1 MAKNS
6 YKEIKSEEPIV
17 NKAVVTEEVKTRAK
31 ASDNKITKSVADVF
45 SGNFLTREATVKQ
58 LPFIIFLCVMAMG
71 YIANS
76 YYAERTV
83 RDINKVTN
91 EIKELRSE
99 YITTKSDLMYLSKQ
113 SEVAKA
119 VQQLGLKESVVP
131 PKKIVLETKQTND
144 TTKNK

>member
-6 YKEIKSEEPIV
+6 FKEIKSDEPYV
-17 NKAVVTEEVKTRAK
+17 EANKPVESKPRAK

-45 SGNFLTREATVKQ
+45 SGNFLTRENTVKQ
-58 LPFIIFLCVMAMG
+58 LPFILFLCLMAMG

-76 YYAERTV
+76 YYAEQTV
-83 RDINKVTN
+83 RDINKITN
-91 EIKELRSE
+91 EIKENRSE

-119 VQQLGLKESVVP
+119 VEGIGLKESVVP
-131 PKKIVLETKQTND
+131 PKKIVIVTNIN
-144 TTKNK
+144 TSKNK

>member
-6 YKEIKSEEPIV
+6 FKKIKSEEPII
-17 NKAVVTEEVKTRAK
+17 NEAVVTEEVKSRAK

-45 SGNFLTREATVKQ
+45 SGNFLTRDNTVKQ

-83 RDINKVTN
+83 REINKVIN

-113 SEVAKA
+113 SEVARA
-119 VQQLGLKESVVP
+119 VQEIGLKESVVP
-131 PKKIVLETKQTND
+131 PKKIVIETKID
-144 TTKNK
+144 TVKNK